1 MHVFLAWACAEKAL
15 FLGQK
20 ALLPSQNTLFLTR
33 FAAILKKSSCW
44 VKKRFLNEKAEICA
58 FSPNG
63 GNVAHPECPG
73 IADLPNALFKIPS
86 FQLGNPRRKW
96 RKKVF
101 RLKRSKLVLPLSSSS
116 GTNVDLPCN
125 LFIERA
131 DVVDAARR
139 IEETPLF
146 PQQEQSWSY
155 RQKHKT
161 AAQGVLSGL
170 KGLTRAQQKDP
181 FH

>member
-1 MHVFLAWACAEKAL
+1 MICVNYLQICYLKSPRFSLEIREEK
-15 FLGQK
+15 GE
-20 ALLPSQNTLFLTR
+20 T
-33 FAAILKKSSCW
+33 
-44 VKKRFLNEKAEICA
+44 
-58 FSPNG
+58 
-63 GNVAHPECPG
+63 
-73 IADLPNALFKIPS
+73 
-86 FQLGNPRRKW
+86 
-96 RKKVF
+96 KVF
-101 RLKRSKLVLPLSSSS
+101 RLKRSKLVPALSSSS

-139 IEETPLF
+139 IEEPPLF

-170 KGLTRAQQKDP
+170 KGLARAQQKDP